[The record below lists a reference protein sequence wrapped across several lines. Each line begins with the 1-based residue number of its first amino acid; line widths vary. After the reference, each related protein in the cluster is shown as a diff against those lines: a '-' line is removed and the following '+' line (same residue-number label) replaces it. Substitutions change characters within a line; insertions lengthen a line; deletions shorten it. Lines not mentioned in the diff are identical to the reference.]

1 MPQMFG
7 DARML
12 QRHFSHDHI
21 ITVTA
26 GELSISNIPGSIHVA
41 VRALTARRLRTA
53 TVSLQSLTAQEI
65 ITLKMGILLKNVL
78 KGTGFLP

>member
-26 GELSISNIPGSIHVA
+26 GELSISNIPGSLHVA
-41 VRALTARRLRTA
+41 VRDLTARRRR
-53 TVSLQSLTAQEI
+53 
-65 ITLKMGILLKNVL
+65 
-78 KGTGFLP
+78 

>member
-1 MPQMFG
+1 MVLYSTEMPQMFG

-26 GELSISNIPGSIHVA
+26 GELSISNIPGSLHVA
-41 VRALTARRLRTA
+41 VRDLTTRRRR
-53 TVSLQSLTAQEI
+53 
-65 ITLKMGILLKNVL
+65 
-78 KGTGFLP
+78 